1 MEPTAES
8 YRSLLQTLVTY
19 QVTLN
24 KAITNG
30 DLSNLH
36 EPQLNYWKDYFINE
50 IPNVLTKN
58 TNISILKTITF
69 LERLIKALNKQD
81 NLTINN
87 EGIVYNNE

>member
-1 MEPTAES
+1 MEPTTES
-8 YRSLLQTLVTY
+8 YRRLLQTLVNY

-24 KAITNG
+24 NAINNG

-36 EPQLNYWKDYFINE
+36 ETQLNYWKDYFINE
-50 IPNVLTKN
+50 IPNLLTKN
-58 TNISILKTITF
+58 TNISVLKTVTF

>member
-58 TNISILKTITF
+58 TNISVLKTITF